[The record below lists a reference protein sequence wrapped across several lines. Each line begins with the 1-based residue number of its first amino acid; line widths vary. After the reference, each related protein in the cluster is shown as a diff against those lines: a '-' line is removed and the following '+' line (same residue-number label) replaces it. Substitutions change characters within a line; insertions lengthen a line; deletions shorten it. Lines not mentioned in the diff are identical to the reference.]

1 MSTTSSIAVPESRL
15 TPEFRATVYYFLQ
28 FMAGAVVTVYSG
40 IWFAGQGLTSEEIG
54 ILNAFP
60 VVVILVLN
68 MLVGRI
74 ADRASDWR
82 QVIVIGAALSGVIPV
97 ALFFVHGFWGILVVW
112 TLLSLPAGLVGP
124 VTDAAT
130 LRMTSR
136 RGSQFGPI
144 RAWGTVGYMV
154 MLVAAGFII
163 SALGGDIFLPLFVG
177 LCLVR
182 TLAAFGLPRFRGSE
196 AERAAAKPSA
206 GANRLRDVLKPFF
219 VLPLIGF
226 SMVYSTHI
234 VLNAFQGLLWKEQGF
249 GADVI
254 GPLLAVAALAEAGLM
269 FGFRAF
275 SKRFPARPLIL
286 ASAVVAVF
294 RWTCMAFEP
303 GIIPLIPLQALNAI
317 TFALGY
323 MGCMHFIV
331 NWTGDEIAA
340 ETQGFFQVLMQGMS
354 VIALLAFGWLTG
366 MMGAKA
372 YLVAAAF
379 AGAGGLLIWLS
390 MTLKHAKQPGDARLA

>member
-1 MSTTSSIAVPESRL
+1 MSAAVPLSEPRVS
-15 TPEFRATVYYFLQ
+15 PELRATIFYFVQ
-28 FMAGAVVTVYSG
+28 YMAGAVVSVYGG
-40 IWFAGQGLTSEEIG
+40 IWFAAQGLTSEEIG

-60 VVVILVLN
+60 VLVILVLN

-82 QVIVIGAALSGVIPV
+82 QVIVFGSVLSGIVPL
-97 ALFFVHGFWGILVVW
+97 ALFFVHGFWGILAVW

-124 VTDAAT
+124 VVDAAT
-130 LRMTSR
+130 LRMTNR

-154 MLVAAGFII
+154 MLVLSGFII
-163 SALGGDIFLPLFVG
+163 AALGGGIFLPLFVG

-182 TLAAFGLPRFRGSE
+182 TVASFGLPRFRGEKGE
-196 AERAAAKPSA
+196 ASVAPPST
-206 GANRLRDVLKPFF
+206 GARHLRDVLKPFF
-219 VLPLIGF
+219 VLPLVGF

-249 GADVI
+249 SEDVI
-254 GPLLAVAALAEAGLM
+254 GPLLAVGALAEAGLM
-269 FGFRAF
+269 FIFGRFAN
-275 SKRFPARPLIL
+275 RFPARSLIL
-286 ASAVVAVF
+286 ASAIVAVF
-294 RWTCMAFEP
+294 RWACMAFEP

-323 MGCMHFIV
+323 MGCLHFIA
-331 NWTGDEIAA
+331 NWTSDDIAA
-340 ETQGFFQVLMQGMS
+340 ETQGFFQVLLLGMS

-366 MMGAKA
+366 LMGAKA
-372 YLVAAAF
+372 YLVAAVF
-379 AGAGGLLIWLS
+379 AGLGGVLIWLS
-390 MTLKHAKQPGDARLA
+390 LAMQSPKQPGAPALG

>member
-1 MSTTSSIAVPESRL
+1 MSAAVASSEPRFSPEL
-15 TPEFRATVYYFLQ
+15 RATIYYFVQ
-28 FMAGAVVTVYSG
+28 FMSGAVVTVYGG
-40 IWFAGQGLTSEEIG
+40 IWFAAQGLTPEEIG

-60 VVVILVLN
+60 VLVILVLN

-82 QVIVIGAALSGVIPV
+82 QVIVIGCVLAGIIPV
-97 ALFFVHGFWGILVVW
+97 ALFFVHGFWGILIVW

-124 VTDAAT
+124 VADAAT
-130 LRMTSR
+130 LRMTNR

-154 MLVAAGFII
+154 MLVLAGFII
-163 SALGGDIFLPLFVG
+163 AALGGGIFLPLFVG
-177 LCLVR
+177 LSLAR
-182 TLAAFGLPRFRGSE
+182 TVAAFGLPKFRGEHGEVSV
-196 AERAAAKPSA
+196 APPSRGAKH
-206 GANRLRDVLKPFF
+206 LRDVLKPFF
-219 VLPLIGF
+219 VLPLVGF

-249 GADVI
+249 SEDII
-254 GPLLAVAALAEAGLM
+254 GPLLAVAALSEAGLM
-269 FGFRAF
+269 FTFARFA
-275 SKRFPARPLIL
+275 KRFPARSLIL

-323 MGCMHFIV
+323 MGCLHFIA
-331 NWTGDEIAA
+331 NWTSDDIAA
-340 ETQGFFQVLMQGMS
+340 ETQGFFQMLMQGMS

-366 MMGAKA
+366 LMGAKA

-379 AGAGGLLIWLS
+379 AGAGGVLIWVSLAMQS
-390 MTLKHAKQPGDARLA
+390 PKQPGEPALG